1 MAHIRKHYGKWQAVV
16 RRNKLRAQRSF
27 NKKIDAS
34 KWALKTEAQIET
46 GSYLKIKKA
55 ERLNEIKL
63 SELLNIFYDKK
74 KANAR
79 HPKRLKYE
87 VEHIKRLPIA
97 NLYLSQLNS
106 SVLAEFRDEK
116 LDEGKAPST
125 LNKYLGL
132 ISRAINKGRRE
143 MDIPVNFNPVSLVE
157 KPKERKSID
166 KTLSNE
172 EWERLLEQ
180 ARKTNFAVSGKLKNQ
195 YMDKARLITYPNRKR
210 RPLHFMRQIII
221 VARETLMRRQ
231 ELFNLKAKDVDFFNG
246 TALIRE
252 TKNDT
257 PRRIGLSPLAM
268 KELKSLPTTL
278 DGRFFPIKSRH
289 SFEGYWKLL
298 VRDAE
303 LNFNFHQL
311 RHMGANDLIKSGWSI
326 AEVQAQ
332 GGWKTLKALQRYL
345 HIQAEHLAKKF
356 KERG

>member
-1 MAHIRKHYGKWQAVV
+1 MAHIRKLRRKWQVQV
-16 RRNKLRAQRSF
+16 RKQKIKVTKSF
-27 NKKIDAS
+27 WKKSDAS

-97 NLYLSQLNS
+97 NLYLSQLSS
-106 SVLAEFRDEK
+106 SVLAEFRDKK

-125 LNKYLGL
+125 VNKYLGL

-143 MDIPVNFNPVSLVE
+143 MDIPVHFNPVSLVE

-172 EWERLLEQ
+172 EWERLLEH
-180 ARKTNFAVSGKLKNQ
+180 ASKTNFEVSGNLKNQ
-195 YMDKARLITYPNRKR
+195 HMEKARLITYPNRKR
-210 RPLHFMRQIII
+210 RPLYFMRQIII

-231 ELFNLKAKDVDFFNG
+231 ELFNLKAKDVDFING

-289 SFEGYWKLL
+289 VFEGYWKL
-298 VRDAE
+298 VIRDAKVD
-303 LNFNFHQL
+303 FNFHQL

>member
-1 MAHIRKHYGKWQAVV
+1 
-16 RRNKLRAQRSF
+16 
-27 NKKIDAS
+27 
-34 KWALKTEAQIET
+34 
-46 GSYLKIKKA
+46 
-55 ERLNEIKL
+55 
-63 SELLNIFYDKK
+63 
-74 KANAR
+74 
-79 HPKRLKYE
+79 
-87 VEHIKRLPIA
+87 
-97 NLYLSQLNS
+97 
-106 SVLAEFRDEK
+106 
-116 LDEGKAPST
+116 
-125 LNKYLGL
+125 
-132 ISRAINKGRRE
+132 
-143 MDIPVNFNPVSLVE
+143 
-157 KPKERKSID
+157 
-166 KTLSNE
+166 LSNE